1 MPRPSTATST
11 ARAKRAT
18 KKKQQRADGCDTA
31 GQGYALMQTVLDN
44 MSEGVALFDREFRLR
59 FINQQCIDFQNY
71 PADVAFPGASGYD
84 MLRFQIERGD
94 FGQVA
99 DADRTLSE
107 RVGLMNQP
115 GGYHYDRR
123 TAGGQHVEF
132 NFRPLADGSLL
143 VVCRDITELKRVEE
157 SLRAAGDVL
166 KVISRPGFSLQT
178 VLDKLVVSAAHLCD
192 ADSSFVFCLGHTSYR
207 LSSSYGFSDEY
218 RDYMMRQ
225 RIEPGP
231 HTLVG
236 RTALER
242 AMVHIPDCLAD
253 PEYKW
258 FESQKLG
265 GFRTMLGVPLLRD
278 GQSIGV
284 IALTRSTPRPFAK
297 EHIDLMRTFADQAVI
312 AIQTTRLFDEIKQSL
327 ERQTATADILQ
338 VIGDSMTDAQPV
350 FDAIVRH
357 VQRLFGTRDVGMFLA
372 RAQQIEVVAYSG
384 GGAFDKIV
392 EYYPRLIDDQ
402 TIVGKAILTRQ
413 VLQVAPILGNP
424 EAPPGTEQY
433 ARTFG
438 WGSIVAVPLI
448 RKGNVIGG
456 IGAARRDPVP
466 FDDRQVALIKAFAD
480 QAVIAIEN
488 ARLFEELKA
497 ARDAAEQ
504 ERSEAQAA
512 NQAKS
517 TFLATMSHEIRTP
530 LNGVLGMME
539 VLERQGLDD
548 PQRRSIA
555 TMRDSAHALL
565 HIIDDVLDFSK
576 IEAGRLEL
584 EETVFSLSE
593 LVQGTLGTFRQ
604 QARGRGLGLH
614 VEITAGSADM
624 LLGDPTRVRQILF
637 NLVGN
642 AIKFTERGSIEI
654 RARTVPIGES
664 DTRLTLAVGDTGIG
678 LSREQCAALF
688 RPFAQADSST
698 TRRFGGTGLGLS
710 IVRRLAEL
718 MHGDV
723 KVESEAG
730 AGSTF
735 TVTLVLRAAPAALP
749 LKSLPQSASR
759 PRTRKTDGQR
769 LKVLVVDD
777 HPINRD
783 VLVRQLELLGIEADA
798 SDDGVAAL
806 EAWAQGGYAAVLT
819 DIHMP
824 EMDGYDLAQRIRAAE
839 ADGRSGRTPVIAVTA
854 NALKGEEQ
862 RCLAVGMDAYL
873 TKPIGMERLRATLE
887 RWLPVDDSVAR
898 SAGPER
904 LAQAQAI
911 DRSVLDAWLGDD
923 AGAIASLLRKFAST
937 AGETENEIS
946 SAVRSGNL
954 AAASAAAH
962 KLNGAA
968 RAVGAIGVAEA
979 ATAIEQAG
987 KAGDRVR
994 CNDALGPLASELRR
1008 VSRAIAT

>member
-1 MPRPSTATST
+1 MPQSSPATLS
-11 ARAKRAT
+11 ARAKRAA
-18 KKKQQRADGCDTA
+18 KKQQHPDGPDTA
-31 GQGYALMQTVLDN
+31 GQARALMQTVLDN
-44 MSEGVALFDREFRLR
+44 MGEGVALFDREFRLR
-59 FINQQCIDFQNY
+59 FINRQCMEFQNY
-71 PADVAFPGASGYD
+71 PAEVAYPGASGYD
-84 MLRFQIERGD
+84 MLRFQIKRGD
-94 FGQVA
+94 FGKVP
-99 DADRTLSE
+99 DVDRILSE
-107 RVGLMNQP
+107 RTNLMRQL

-132 NFRPLADGSLL
+132 NFKPLTDGGVL
-143 VVCRDITELKRVEE
+143 VVCRDITELKRIEE

-166 KVISRPGFSLQT
+166 NVISRPGFSLQT

-192 ADSSFVFCLGHTSYR
+192 ADSSFVFCLGRTTYR

-253 PEYKW
+253 PEYQW
-258 FESQKLG
+258 FESQRLG

-278 GQSIGV
+278 GQTIGV
-284 IALTRSTPRPFAK
+284 IALTRSTPRPFAN

-327 ERQTATADILQ
+327 ERQSATADILQ
-338 VIGDSMTDAQPV
+338 VIGKSMTDAQPV

-357 VQRLFGTRDVGMFLA
+357 VQRLFGTRDVGMFLE
-372 RAQQIEVVAYSG
+372 RDRQLEVVAYSG

-392 EYYPRLIDDQ
+392 EYYPRPIDDQ

-424 EAPPGTEQY
+424 EAPPATEQY
-433 ARTFG
+433 AGTFG

-456 IGAARRDPVP
+456 IGAARRDPIP

-488 ARLFEELKA
+488 ARLFEELKT

-504 ERSEAQAA
+504 ESAEAQAA

-539 VLERQGLDD
+539 VLERQRLDD
-548 PQRRSIA
+548 PQRRSVV
-555 TMRDSAHALL
+555 TMRDSAHALMR
-565 HIIDDVLDFSK
+565 IIDDVLDFSK

-593 LVQGTLGTFRQ
+593 LVEGAIGTFRQ
-604 QARGRGLGLH
+604 QAREKGLSLH

-642 AIKFTERGSIEI
+642 AIKFTGRGCIEVK
-654 RARTVPIGES
+654 AGTVPLGKGQ
-664 DTRLTLAVGDTGIG
+664 TRLTLAVGDTGIG
-678 LSREQCAALF
+678 LSPEQCAGLF

-718 MHGDV
+718 MQGDV
-723 KVESEAG
+723 KVDSEAG
-730 AGSTF
+730 TGSTF
-735 TVTLVLRAAPAALP
+735 TVTLVLRAAPANSISCELVPVRISTKDEERGRPNA
-749 LKSLPQSASR
+749 QSAGGRRS
-759 PRTRKTDGQR
+759 PRQPRC
-769 LKVLVVDD
+769 
-777 HPINRD
+777 P
-783 VLVRQLELLGIEADA
+783 
-798 SDDGVAAL
+798 
-806 EAWAQGGYAAVLT
+806 
-819 DIHMP
+819 
-824 EMDGYDLAQRIRAAE
+824 RA
-839 ADGRSGRTPVIAVTA
+839 P
-854 NALKGEEQ
+854 
-862 RCLAVGMDAYL
+862 
-873 TKPIGMERLRATLE
+873 
-887 RWLPVDDSVAR
+887 
-898 SAGPER
+898 
-904 LAQAQAI
+904 
-911 DRSVLDAWLGDD
+911 
-923 AGAIASLLRKFAST
+923 
-937 AGETENEIS
+937 
-946 SAVRSGNL
+946 
-954 AAASAAAH
+954 
-962 KLNGAA
+962 A
-968 RAVGAIGVAEA
+968 RA
-979 ATAIEQAG
+979 
-987 KAGDRVR
+987 
-994 CNDALGPLASELRR
+994 
-1008 VSRAIAT
+1008 SRHHG

>member
-1 MPRPSTATST
+1 
-11 ARAKRAT
+11 
-18 KKKQQRADGCDTA
+18 
-31 GQGYALMQTVLDN
+31 
-44 MSEGVALFDREFRLR
+44 
-59 FINQQCIDFQNY
+59 
-71 PADVAFPGASGYD
+71 
-84 MLRFQIERGD
+84 
-94 FGQVA
+94 
-99 DADRTLSE
+99 
-107 RVGLMNQP
+107 
-115 GGYHYDRR
+115 
-123 TAGGQHVEF
+123 
-132 NFRPLADGSLL
+132 
-143 VVCRDITELKRVEE
+143 
-157 SLRAAGDVL
+157 
-166 KVISRPGFSLQT
+166 
-178 VLDKLVVSAAHLCD
+178 
-192 ADSSFVFCLGHTSYR
+192 
-207 LSSSYGFSDEY
+207 
-218 RDYMMRQ
+218 
-225 RIEPGP
+225 
-231 HTLVG
+231 
-236 RTALER
+236 
-242 AMVHIPDCLAD
+242 
-253 PEYKW
+253 
-258 FESQKLG
+258 
-265 GFRTMLGVPLLRD
+265 
-278 GQSIGV
+278 
-284 IALTRSTPRPFAK
+284 
-297 EHIDLMRTFADQAVI
+297 
-312 AIQTTRLFDEIKQSL
+312 
-327 ERQTATADILQ
+327 
-338 VIGDSMTDAQPV
+338 
-350 FDAIVRH
+350 
-357 VQRLFGTRDVGMFLA
+357 
-372 RAQQIEVVAYSG
+372 
-384 GGAFDKIV
+384 
-392 EYYPRLIDDQ
+392 
-402 TIVGKAILTRQ
+402 
-413 VLQVAPILGNP
+413 
-424 EAPPGTEQY
+424 
-433 ARTFG
+433 
-438 WGSIVAVPLI
+438 
-448 RKGNVIGG
+448 
-456 IGAARRDPVP
+456 
-466 FDDRQVALIKAFAD
+466 
-480 QAVIAIEN
+480 
-488 ARLFEELKA
+488 
-497 ARDAAEQ
+497 
-504 ERSEAQAA
+504 
-512 NQAKS
+512 
-517 TFLATMSHEIRTP
+517 
-530 LNGVLGMME
+530 
-539 VLERQGLDD
+539 
-548 PQRRSIA
+548 
-555 TMRDSAHALL
+555 
-565 HIIDDVLDFSK
+565 
-576 IEAGRLEL
+576 
-584 EETVFSLSE
+584 
-593 LVQGTLGTFRQ
+593 
-604 QARGRGLGLH
+604 
-614 VEITAGSADM
+614 M

-678 LSREQCAALF
+678 LSPEQCAALF

-735 TVTLVLRAAPAALP
+735 TVTLVLRAAPTALP

-759 PRTRKTDGQR
+759 PRTRKPDGQR

-798 SDDGVAAL
+798 SDDGVAGL

-824 EMDGYDLAQRIRAAE
+824 ELDGYDLAQRIRAAE
-839 ADGRSGRTPVIAVTA
+839 ADGRRSGRTPVIAVTA

-898 SAGPER
+898 PGPER
-904 LAQAQAI
+904 VARAQAI

-979 ATAIEQAG
+979 AAAIEQAG